1 MVESI
6 IQIFEGVS
14 SGKDSFLYGFLFD
27 RSIQPVV
34 AEILDDA
41 KDGGDGV
48 GQLFPF
54 LHADVALTLKHDF
67 LAL

>member
-14 SGKDSFLYGFLFD
+14 SGKDSFLYGLSFD

-48 GQLFPF
+48 GQLLPF
-54 LHADVALTLKHDF
+54 LHADVPLTLKHDF